1 MINLFYCNIWGTDL
15 AGIQV
20 ISKFNKVIRF
30 LLCAADSF
38 SKYGWVAP
46 LKDRKGITIT
56 NVFQKTLKESHR
68 KPNKI
73 WIDKGSEFYNSSIKS
88 WLEKNDIE
96 MYSTQNEGKSVVD
109 KRFIRTS
116 KNKICKYMTSL
127 SKSVYIDKLDY
138 IVNKYNNTYRST
150 IKMKTADVKPSMC
163 IGSSKEINYQDP
175 KFKFGNIVRISKY
188 KNIFAKGY
196 VPN

>member
-1 MINLFYCNIWGTDL
+1 M
-15 AGIQV
+15 
-20 ISKFNKVIRF
+20 ISKFNKGIP
-30 LLCAADSF
+30 LLCAADIF

-46 LKDRKGITIT
+46 LKDWKGITIT

-96 MYSTQNEGKSVVD
+96 MYSTQTEGKSVVD
-109 KRFIRTS
+109 ERFIRIS

-127 SKSVYIDKLDY
+127 SKCVYIDKLDD
-138 IVNKYNNTYRST
+138 VVKKYNNTYHNT
-150 IKMKTADVKPSMC
+150 IKMKPADVKPSTC
-163 IGSSKEINYQDP
+163 IGSSK
-175 KFKFGNIVRISKY
+175 
-188 KNIFAKGY
+188 
-196 VPN
+196 